1 MREHFFKK
9 GYETGIILII
19 ITLLVMLIPATP
31 NVMKVAG
38 VWPSPGIVYKG
49 DNGIALTFNV
59 ELGDDSVL
67 WLLEELNKEGI
78 TKATFFLDPA
88 WIDRQ
93 KDVVKEIKLAGYDIG
108 IYDLHPT
115 RYDTLEEKD
124 IAKHLVDLRTFFSE
138 HDLEAGYYRTKDEL
152 LPPSVIKIMAKHDF
166 IVVGHQLNGKDLSAK
181 KNNTLKGA
189 VVELEVPNK
198 LEDMKSSWKEWS
210 SVLNDR
216 GNNSYVTLLE
226 LLASSD
232 SKIRLLD

>member
-19 ITLLVMLIPATP
+19 ITLVVMLIPASP
-31 NVMKVAG
+31 SVMKVAG

-49 DNGIALTFNV
+49 DTGVALTFNV
-59 ELGDDSVL
+59 EIGDESVL
-67 WLLEELNKEGI
+67 WLLDELNKEGI
-78 TKATFFLDPA
+78 SKATFFLDPA
-88 WIDRQ
+88 WLDRQ
-93 KDVVKEIKLAGYDIG
+93 KDVVEEIKLAGYDIG

-124 IAKHLVDLRTFFSE
+124 IVKHLRDLRMLFRE

-152 LPPSVIKIMAKHDF
+152 LPPSVIKIMAKEDF
-166 IVVGHQLNGKDLSAK
+166 IVVGQQLTGKDLSAK
-181 KNNTLKGA
+181 KDASLKGA
-189 VVELEVPNK
+189 VVALDVQNK

-210 SVLNDR
+210 SALGKR
-216 GNNSYVTLLE
+216 GSNSYVTLLE
-226 LLASSD
+226 LMASSD